1 MRLSLSKFAG
11 MTKLLR
17 CLGGA
22 LLLLFIAAACHDDDD
37 DIPREVIKTNEWI
50 LESMEEIYFW
60 NKLLPDSDPKTEPDS
75 KAYFDKLLYKDD
87 DWSWITDDYAS
98 LQAEYDGVP
107 VTMGFDVTP
116 VLYSDN
122 VRIFMVVNYV
132 YPGSPAAA
140 AGLKRGDI
148 FVKVDGQL
156 LTRDN
161 YADVYSKDSYS
172 IEMATVT
179 ANENEVHIVAN
190 GTVRQLTA
198 AVTKT
203 DPAIHAEVI
212 DTLGYKIGYLAYA
225 EFVAGAND
233 IFLKTLD
240 DIFTAFKAENIT
252 ELIVDLRY
260 NPGGDLVAAGHLAS
274 LIAPKAVVEAGN
286 PLISLQYNDQLQEF
300 FEGDPEYDDQ
310 LHYRLSNLAS
320 NADLKRVYFLTTQG
334 TASAS
339 ELVITGLDPYMEVVK
354 VGEATYG
361 KYVGAWLWPD
371 DDEKWCMV
379 PIVMKYRNADGYTD
393 FADGLTP
400 DYEMYDQV
408 VFMVPLGDTADP
420 MIKTAIEDIAG
431 VPQSVATR
439 SGARLRSGFT
449 KIIPQTPEMK
459 LRRNLYVP
467 AVRELFRPEIQN

>member
-1 MRLSLSKFAG
+1 MI
-11 MTKLLR
+11 KLLR

-22 LLLLFIAAACHDDDD
+22 LLLLFIAVACHDDDD
-37 DIPREVIKTNEWI
+37 KIPQNVIRTNEWI
-50 LESMEEIYFW
+50 QETMEEVYLW
-60 NKLLPDSDPKTEPDS
+60 NKQLPDSDPETETDS

-98 LQAEYDGVP
+98 LKAEYDGVP

-116 VLYSDN
+116 VLFSDN
-122 VRIFMVVNYV
+122 TRIFMVVNYV
-132 YPGSPAAA
+132 YPGSPAAG
-140 AGLKRGDI
+140 AGIKRGDLFMKI
-148 FVKVDGQL
+148 DGAQ

-161 YADVYSKDSYS
+161 YADVFSKESYS
-172 IEMATVT
+172 IEMATAKVVSNGVSIT
-179 ANENEVHIVAN
+179 AN
-190 GTVRQLTA
+190 GTVKQLTA
-198 AVTKT
+198 AVTTT

-212 DTLGYKIGYLAYA
+212 DTLGYKIGYLAYG

-233 IFLKTLD
+233 VFLETLD
-240 DIFTAFKAENIT
+240 EIFNAFKAENIT

-274 LIAPKAVVEAGN
+274 EIAPKALVEAGK
-286 PLISLQYNDQLQEF
+286 PLISLQYNDLYQEF
-300 FEGDPEYDDQ
+300 FESDPKYDEQ
-310 LHYRLSNLAS
+310 LNYRLSNLAS
-320 NADLKRVYFLTTQG
+320 NVNLSRVYFLTTQG

-361 KYVGAWLWPD
+361 KYVGAWLLPD

-393 FADGLTP
+393 FADGLVP
-400 DYEMYDQV
+400 DYQLDDEL
-408 VFMVPLGDTADP
+408 VFMVPLGDTSDP

-467 AVRELFRPEIQN
+467 AATELLRPEIQN